1 MVGDLCLY
9 HRPSSSVTSH
19 PLQISFFQTLSF
31 FPPNMSLL
39 PPKFSATHIDLFL
52 TATFTTFFNTHPF
65 LLSPGTLT
73 NRRQPLPHTKTLITN
88 RRQPFPHLTCKNPNY
103 LTGEN
108 PNHLTC
114 GYKP

>member
-1 MVGDLCLY
+1 MAGDLCLY
-9 HRPSSSVTSH
+9 HIPSSSVTSH
-19 PLQISFFQTLSF
+19 QISFFQTLSF